1 MQAYRDVLA
10 RSAVRRILVLS
21 LLVRLP
27 MWAANVVL
35 TLHVV
40 TTLHLSYG
48 AAGLLVGVAT
58 VAAAISSPWRGRRL
72 DRVGLRGSVLPS
84 LVVGAIC
91 WAIAPFVAYW
101 PLLGLAAVADLMMVP
116 SFSIVRQALMYAV
129 DESHRKTALAVDSVA
144 IEITFMVGPAAGV
157 LLASYAPTSWALF
170 GCQFAYLGGALLL
183 WLADPPLRKTDD
195 PATAAA
201 LPTVR
206 SWLGPE
212 LLAVLAMSAAATLV
226 LTGTEVGVVAALRQM
241 HHQGWI
247 GWELTV
253 WGLGSALGG
262 LLYGALHRSRP
273 VTLLLALLAGATL
286 PIVLAGDPF
295 VFAVLL
301 LVAGFFCA
309 PTITASIEAV
319 SRLVDE
325 RVRGEALGWHGS
337 ALTAGSAAGAPLAG
351 FAIDRFG
358 WGGGFVLPSVLAL
371 ALACGG
377 LLTVRT
383 SARRPA
389 LPEGAA
395 PAAAQ
400 P

>member
-1 MQAYRDVLA
+1 MQAYRDVLG
-10 RSAVRRILVLS
+10 RSAVRRILLLS
-21 LLVRLP
+21 LAVRLP
-27 MWAANVVL
+27 MWAGNVVL

-40 TTLHLSYG
+40 TTLQASYA

-72 DRVGLRGSVLPS
+72 DRIGLRGSVLPS
-84 LVVGAIC
+84 LVVGAVC
-91 WAIAPFVAYW
+91 WAIAPFVSYW
-101 PLLGLAAVADLMMVP
+101 PLLVLAAIADLMMVP

-157 LLASYAPTSWALF
+157 LLATYVPTSWALF
-170 GCQFAYLGGALLL
+170 GCQFAYIGGALLL
-183 WLADPPLRKTDD
+183 WLADPPLRKAAD
-195 PATAAA
+195 PAATA

-226 LTGTEVGVVAALRQM
+226 LTGTEVGVVAALRHM
-241 HHQGWI
+241 HHQSWI
-247 GWELTV
+247 GWELTI

-273 VTLLLALLAGATL
+273 VMLLLALLAGATL
-286 PIVLAGDPF
+286 PIALAREPL
-295 VFAVLL
+295 VFGALL
-301 LVAGFFCA
+301 LLAGFFCA
-309 PTITASIEAV
+309 PAITASIEAV

-351 FAIDRFG
+351 LAIDRLG
-358 WGGGFVLPSVLAL
+358 WGGGFLVPGLVAL
-371 ALACGG
+371 AVALAGIVM
-377 LLTVRT
+377 VR
-383 SARRPA
+383 SPA
-389 LPEGAA
+389 GPPELVDGIE
-395 PAAAQ
+395 PVPAQ

>member
-1 MQAYRDVLA
+1 MQAYREVLG
-10 RSAVRRILVLS
+10 RPAVRRILVLS

-40 TTLHLSYG
+40 TSLHLSYG

-84 LVVGAIC
+84 LAVGAIC

-101 PLLGLAAVADLMMVP
+101 PLLVLAAIADLMMVP

-157 LLASYAPTSWALF
+157 LLATYVPTSWALF

-183 WLADPPLRKTDD
+183 WIADPPLRKADD
-195 PATAAA
+195 PAAGA
-201 LPTVR
+201 LPVVR

-212 LLAVLAMSAAATLV
+212 LVAVLAMSAAATLL
-226 LTGTEVGVVAALRQM
+226 LTGTEVGVVAALRDM
-241 HHQGWI
+241 HHQSWI

-253 WGLGSALGG
+253 WGLGSAVGG
-262 LLYGALHRSRP
+262 LIYGAVHRSRP
-273 VTLLLALLAGATL
+273 VALLLALLAATTL
-286 PIVLAGDPF
+286 PIVLASDPLIF
-295 VFAVLL
+295 GVLL
-301 LVAGFFCA
+301 LIAGFCCA

-351 FAIDRFG
+351 LAIDRLG
-358 WGGGFVLPSVLAL
+358 WGGGFLVPGLLAL
-371 ALACGG
+371 VVALVGIVA
-377 LLTVRT
+377 VR
-383 SARRPA
+383 SPA
-389 LPEGAA
+389 GPPELADGIS

-400 P
+400 S